1 MAEYEEI
8 VKSAYQSAVE
18 LRNAVESL
26 PGMDDQQ
33 QSEGVL
39 LTIGWG
45 GLCLEHARC
54 AIWSAMAGNTRSA
67 AAHLRPMEDA
77 VIGTVWASEAR
88 DTELKHADGAIND
101 LVESGRTE
109 PPAEWSETGRA
120 VWAGVL
126 KEILQEKED
135 DRTRKGGL
143 SSFMHAG
150 SKGVGYA
157 WSNDGFGDEWIKA
170 AVGGRLAGRVHRAQS
185 AAAAVMVM
193 AAGGNPQATLAVLAE
208 ICKQDRNILRLNR
221 PVAGEPGLRRKL
233 STLQNETRSLGMEVI
248 LREEILKL
256 AGRTT
261 AEPTS
266 GKAEHLLE
274 EVAQKQAEIRLK
286 EVEGY
291 RLVTSGTWSIQ
302 HLSSQPY
309 DAARMVLGYRA
320 FGTDFANGHGANG
333 ADVRGSYGLTM
344 LRRAHSLSFWRDG
357 FCRMEGRRAG
367 CSVSASAPGRRR
379 GHAGHCDAPPESV
392 PRSGPRSAR
401 RRVLAGVVV
410 GAAAQPGRIE
420 VTEPLVDARCRLF
433 DGVLDSFVR
442 SFVVRLETFDLFLII
457 GLDFVD
463 HSTEQFYDC
472 DNSSNRS
479 SERTGHGN
487 SHSKP
492 VCHFRI
498 PFLFRVS
505 YLGFRSDGNSH
516 QPTTVSPVPPAAAGF
531 DGSRC
536 APSAL

>member
-88 DTELKHADGAIND
+88 DAELKHADGAIND

-309 DAARMVLGYRA
+309 DAARMFSMLA
-320 FGTDFANGHGANG
+320 LEHCETM
-333 ADVRGSYGLTM
+333 AD
-344 LRRAHSLSFWRDG
+344 
-357 FCRMEGRRAG
+357 
-367 CSVSASAPGRRR
+367 
-379 GHAGHCDAPPESV
+379 
-392 PRSGPRSAR
+392 
-401 RRVLAGVVV
+401 
-410 GAAAQPGRIE
+410 
-420 VTEPLVDARCRLF
+420 
-433 DGVLDSFVR
+433 
-442 SFVVRLETFDLFLII
+442 
-457 GLDFVD
+457 
-463 HSTEQFYDC
+463 
-472 DNSSNRS
+472 N
-479 SERTGHGN
+479 
-487 SHSKP
+487 
-492 VCHFRI
+492 
-498 PFLFRVS
+498 
-505 YLGFRSDGNSH
+505 
-516 QPTTVSPVPPAAAGF
+516 AAAGEARSAWMMARLVYRSTRKAVWWAGHPISTF
-531 DGSRC
+531 DNGKKEWKHQKSGDWRMDSRISGGYRRDLLKVWDSIRNKRRLSKARMRWMNSLAHSKEAAIRATGTITGFGRGAAERVRKARC
-536 APSAL
+536 AREAAEFAAEQAAAVARATDAVMRTGPESKVLINHVANTAGAACRVIAKAETRWAGAASKRARTSTGTEDEGGKKPKQRKTTGR